1 MEWYSSCRMEDIQ
14 NQQDLRDIPIDRV
27 GIKRLSYPITVHD
40 RSNRVQQTV
49 AEIDMTVDLPRHF
62 RGTHMSRF
70 VEILDAHRG
79 EITMTTMAD
88 ILREVRWK
96 LAAERAEMSASFP
109 YFVEKVAPVSEARS
123 LMRYDCR
130 FLAKFDGSDDFVLT
144 VTVPVTTLCPCSKA
158 ISRESAHN
166 QRSMVTVSARFASF
180 LWIEDL
186 IRCVEE
192 SASAEV
198 YTLLKRSDEKYLTEH
213 AYEHPRFAEDLVREV
228 AVRLDAIPAITWYTV
243 ETENFESIHA
253 HSAYAFLKRE
263 RTGSVADAGPIS
275 VSKKASRKPPTRRK

>member
-1 MEWYSSCRMEDIQ
+1 MEDIQ
-14 NQQDLRDIPIDRV
+14 NQKDLRDIPIDRV

-40 RSNRVQQTV
+40 RQNRAQQTV
-49 AEIDMTVDLPRHF
+49 AEIEMTVDLPRHF

-70 VEILDAHRG
+70 IEILDAHRG
-79 EITMTTMAD
+79 EITMTTMSS
-88 ILREVRWK
+88 ILRDVRWK
-96 LAAERAEMSASFP
+96 LSAERAVMSAAFP
-109 YFVEKVAPVSEARS
+109 YFIEKTAPVSEARS

-130 FLAKFDGSDDFVLT
+130 FLAMYDGSDDFVLT

-166 QRSMVTVSARFASF
+166 QRSMVTVSARFDAF

-186 IRCVEE
+186 VRCVEE

-198 YTLLKRSDEKYLTEH
+198 YALLKRSDEKYLTER

-228 AVRLDAIPAITWYTV
+228 AIRLDAISAITWYTV

-263 RTGSVADAGPIS
+263 RAGSVIGTGPAEAPQKP
-275 VSKKASRKPPTRRK
+275 VRTPASRRM

>member
-1 MEWYSSCRMEDIQ
+1 MEDIQ
-14 NQQDLRDIPIDRV
+14 SQKDLRDIPIDRV
-27 GIKRLSYPITVHD
+27 GIKRLSYPISVHD
-40 RSNRVQQTV
+40 RENRVQQTV
-49 AEIDMTVDLPRHF
+49 AEIEMTVDLPRHF

-79 EITMTTMAD
+79 EITMTTMAE
-88 ILREVRWK
+88 ILHEVRWR
-96 LAAERAEMSASFP
+96 LSADRAEMSASFP
-109 YFVEKVAPVSEARS
+109 YFIEKVAPVSEARS

-130 FLAKFDGSDDFVLT
+130 FLAIYDGADDFVLS

-166 QRSMVTVSARFASF
+166 QRSMVTVSARFDSF
-180 LWIEDL
+180 LWLEDL
-186 IRCVEE
+186 VRCVEE

-198 YTLLKRSDEKYLTEH
+198 FTLLKRSDEKYLTER
-213 AYEHPRFAEDLVREV
+213 AYAHPRFAEDLVREV
-228 AVRLDAIPAITWYTV
+228 AIRLDAIPAITWYTV

-263 RTGSVADAGPIS
+263 RTGSASETGPS
-275 VSKKASRKPPTRRK
+275 TPSGKRPRKPVNRQT